1 MALALRG
8 CVLLKLFHF
17 RRLLVLSSLLRRSL
31 SRWAAG
37 PARPGRF
44 PCRYAVGLDR
54 MTLTVSAATRTHAR
68 SAPPLDM
75 SISGSIVF
83 SSPNPKTKNK
93 PTTSVTGLAPCS
105 RTSPCAS
112 SPPTGRG
119 MMEGAVLCAANHAP
133 LTPLSFL
140 DRSAL
145 VYPDR
150 PAVVAAAGDAP
161 PRTWRETRARCLRLA
176 AALAGLGVQRR
187 HVVAVFAQNVPAM
200 CELHFAVPMAGAV
213 ICALNSRLDA
223 AMASVLLRHSE
234 ARVLF
239 VDSALLGVAREAL
252 RLLSDAGATPPVVV
266 LITELLDGCDDEGS
280 TPSPGASA
288 EHEYEALVSRG
299 GPPEFAARWPADEN
313 EPIAL
318 NYTSG
323 TTSRP
328 KGVIYSHRGAY
339 LNSLAAVLL
348 NDMPSMPV
356 YLWTVPMFHCN
367 GWCMAWGVAA
377 QGGTNVCL
385 RKVTGAAIFDAVSR
399 HGVTH
404 MGGAPT
410 VLGMIVHAAPEERRP
425 LPAGRKVAVMTGGAP
440 PPPVVLFR
448 MEALGFLVIHS
459 YGLTETYGPA
469 TVCTWRPEWD
479 ALPAGERAA
488 IKARQ
493 GLHHLGLEVDVKDPA
508 TMRSVPADGATM
520 GEVMFRGNTVMSGYY
535 KDAAATAE
543 ALAGGWFRSGD
554 LAVRV
559 PGDGYVKIRDRSK
572 DIIISGGENIST
584 IEVEAA
590 LFAHPAVAEAAVV
603 GRPDEHWGETP
614 CAFVVAKKGERVEP
628 EEVVAFCRGRLPR
641 YMAPRTVVVVEE
653 LPKTATGK
661 VQKFA
666 LRDKAKAMGNLSTSK
681 L

>member
-1 MALALRG
+1 MALPLRG
-8 CVLLKLFHF
+8 GRLLLELFHF
-17 RRLLVLSSLLRRSL
+17 TRLLVLSSLLRRSL

-37 PARPGRF
+37 SARASRF
-44 PCRYAVGLDR
+44 PCRYDK
-54 MTLTVSAATRTHAR
+54 MTLTVSAAARTHAR
-68 SAPPLDM
+68 SAPLDM

-83 SSPNPKTKNK
+83 ASPKPKTKNK
-93 PTTSVTGLAPCS
+93 PTTSPTSLPPCS

-112 SPPTGRG
+112 SPPTGRET
-119 MMEGAVLCAANHAP
+119 MEGAVLCAANHAP

-140 DRSAL
+140 ERSAL

-150 PAVVAAAGDAP
+150 PAVLAAAGDAP

-239 VDSALLGVAREAL
+239 VDAALLGVAREAL
-252 RLLSDAGATPPVVV
+252 RLLSDAGATPPAVV
-266 LITELLDGCDDEGS
+266 LIRELLDGCDDGS
-280 TPSPGASA
+280 TSSFSGATGTVY
-288 EHEYEALVSRG
+288 EYEALVSG
-299 GPPEFAARWPADEN
+299 GGSPEFAVRWPEDEN

-328 KGVIYSHRGAY
+328 KGVIYTHRGAY
-339 LNSLAAVLL
+339 LNSLASVLL

-440 PPPVVLFR
+440 PPPAVLFR
-448 MEALGFLVIHS
+448 MEELGFLVIHS

-469 TVCTWRPEWD
+469 TVCTWKPEWD
-479 ALPAGERAA
+479 ALPADERAA
-488 IKARQ
+488 IKSRQ

-666 LRDKAKAMGNLSTSK
+666 LRDKAKAMGSLSTSK